1 MYAGNP
7 VAMSTEQIG
16 AAGKESKE
24 DPAGKIETG
33 DWIAF
38 IRSFYSHSKPPPPP
52 QNSPSSS
59 SSLHHHRK
67 TIQLQRINHSLQ
79 YHSNND
85 FSLLPIHDNNQQRQ
99 WLLASTVLTSLVVVN

>member
-38 IRSFYSHSKPPPPP
+38 IRSFYSRSKPP
-52 QNSPSSS
+52 SSSS